1 MTVIAGIADVTVTVD
16 PLLPVTVIAGIEDVG
31 IIPVTVTLE
40 PLAEAVGFVAVTDD
54 VGTVDCEGEIT
65 GWFTGWTT
73 GSLLELATGEAV
85 I

>member
-40 PLAEAVGFVAVTDD
+40 PLAEAVGIVAVTDD

-65 GWFTGWTT
+65 G
-73 GSLLELATGEAV
+73 
-85 I
+85 

>member
-16 PLLPVTVIAGIEDVG
+16 PLLPVTVIAGIEDVGIEDVG

-65 GWFTGWTT
+65 G
-73 GSLLELATGEAV
+73 
-85 I
+85 

>member
-65 GWFTGWTT
+65 G
-73 GSLLELATGEAV
+73 
-85 I
+85 